1 MKTIFYILFCCT
13 MMCAVGN
20 VDAQLK
26 KLPVK
31 NGIKPKKITDNSI
44 RVKIWTDSGTI
55 IVKLCD
61 STPLHRDN
69 FVKLV
74 KECFYDSLLFHRVI
88 SGFMI
93 QGGDPASRH
102 ATPDMMLGGSREDE
116 KLIPAEFR
124 STLFHKRG
132 VLAAAS
138 DDNPQ
143 KSSSSSQFYIVQGKV
158 FKDENLDKMET
169 RLHIKFT
176 PEQRTIYKTVGGA
189 PFLDQNYTIFGEV
202 ISGMDVVDKIASA
215 RTGTMDRPVG
225 DIHMKMEVMK

>member
-1 MKTIFYILFCCT
+1 MKAIFYILFCCM
-13 MMCAVGN
+13 MMCAAGN
-20 VDAQLK
+20 VNAQLK

-31 NGIKPKKITDNSI
+31 TAIKPKKITDNSI
-44 RVKIWTDSGTI
+44 KVKIWTDSGTI
-55 IVKLCD
+55 IVKLSD

-93 QGGDPASRH
+93 QGGDAMSKRSGPAM
-102 ATPDMMLGGSREDE
+102 AFGGGEEE
-116 KLIPAEFR
+116 KRIPAEFR
-124 STLFHKRG
+124 NSLFHKRG
-132 VLAAAS
+132 VLGAAR

-143 KSSSSSQFYIVQGKV
+143 KSSSSSEFYIVQGKV
-158 FKDENLDKMET
+158 FKDEDMDKMEAKFG
-169 RLHIKFT
+169 IKFT
-176 PEQRTIYKTVGGA
+176 TEQRTIYKTVGGA
-189 PFLDQNYTIFGEV
+189 PFLDQNYTVFGEV

-215 RTGTMDRPVG
+215 KTGPMDKPIV

>member
-13 MMCAVGN
+13 MICVAGN

-31 NGIKPKKITDNSI
+31 TANKPKKITDNSI

-88 SGFMI
+88 SHFMI
-93 QGGDPASRH
+93 QGGDPGSRH

-116 KLIPAEFR
+116 KLIPAEIR
-124 STLFHKRG
+124 SSL
-132 VLAAAS
+132 V
-138 DDNPQ
+138 PQ
-143 KSSSSSQFYIVQGKV
+143 K
-158 FKDENLDKMET
+158 
-169 RLHIKFT
+169 R
-176 PEQRTIYKTVGGA
+176 RTCCC
-189 PFLDQNYTIFGEV
+189 Q
-202 ISGMDVVDKIASA
+202 
-215 RTGTMDRPVG
+215 
-225 DIHMKMEVMK
+225 

>member
-13 MMCAVGN
+13 MICVAGN

-31 NGIKPKKITDNSI
+31 TANKPKKITDNSI
-44 RVKIWTDSGTI
+44 RIKIWTDSGTI
-55 IVKLCD
+55 IVKLSD

-88 SGFMI
+88 SGFMV
-93 QGGDPASRH
+93 QGGDSASRH
-102 ATPDMMLGGSREDE
+102 AKPGMMLGNSEEE
-116 KLIPAEFR
+116 KRIPAEFR
-124 STLFHKRG
+124 SSLFHKRG
-132 VLAAAS
+132 ALAAAS
-138 DDNPQ
+138 DDNPE
-143 KSSSSSQFYIVQGKV
+143 KGSSSFQFYIVQGKV
-158 FKDENLDKMET
+158 FKDEEMDKMEAK
-169 RLHIKFT
+169 LHIKFT
-176 PEQRTIYKTVGGA
+176 PEQRAIYKTVGGA

-202 ISGMDVVDKIASA
+202 INGMEVVDKIASA
-215 RTGTMDRPVG
+215 RKDSMDRPIG